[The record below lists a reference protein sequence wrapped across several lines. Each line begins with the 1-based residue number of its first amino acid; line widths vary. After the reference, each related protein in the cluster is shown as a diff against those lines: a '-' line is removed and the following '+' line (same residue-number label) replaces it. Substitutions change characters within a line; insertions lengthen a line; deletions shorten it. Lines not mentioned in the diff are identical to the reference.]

1 MEKRYYTSTNWAPWL
16 GLGFALSPL
25 VLTFVSLGWLLF
37 VLLFLSFLPAIV
49 VALTLRGYFLLENNQ
64 IKYCYDRKS
73 GRDTDIA
80 ISLVDIT
87 QIKRVGKSVAIS
99 FDRDDNITKRIHETD
114 AFIQDIMERNPR
126 IELA

>member
-87 QIKRVGKSVAIS
+87 RIKRVGKSVAIS